1 MNNSIK
7 RLFLILNYFFI
18 VLLFILITILP
29 LSAKENEFQKLY
41 GYESSFIC
49 VSIYEQN
56 GTLLT
61 EGASSPDSITLGNSI
76 QYLSDVI
83 IGLAVSYGL
92 NSQIN
97 DLNQTLD
104 KKIHKPLSIIKFFD
118 STSPVLYD
126 RLVSEK
132 PLKNVTI
139 KFYRISQTGFL
150 EHYYTVSL
158 ENAVIVC
165 INSYSEKYNRR
176 EIEEVSF
183 IYKTITWTHEIAGT
197 SSSDSWGSS
206 DYND

>member
-7 RLFLILNYFFI
+7 RLVLISIYFFI
-18 VLLFILITILP
+18 VSLFISITVLP
-29 LSAKENEFQKLY
+29 ISAKEDEFQKLY

-49 VSIYEQN
+49 VSIYDQN

-61 EGASSPDSITLGNSI
+61 EGASSPDSITLGHSI
-76 QYLSDVI
+76 RHFSDVI

-92 NSQIN
+92 ELQIN
-97 DLNQTLD
+97 NLEQTIE
-104 KKIHKPLSIIKFFD
+104 KKIHKPLSILKFFD

-139 KFYRISQTGFL
+139 KFYRINQTGSL

-158 ENAVIVC
+158 ENAVIVG

-183 IYKTITWTHEIAGT
+183 IYERITWTHEIEGT
-197 SSSDSWGSS
+197 DSSAFWDPS
-206 DYND
+206 DYNY